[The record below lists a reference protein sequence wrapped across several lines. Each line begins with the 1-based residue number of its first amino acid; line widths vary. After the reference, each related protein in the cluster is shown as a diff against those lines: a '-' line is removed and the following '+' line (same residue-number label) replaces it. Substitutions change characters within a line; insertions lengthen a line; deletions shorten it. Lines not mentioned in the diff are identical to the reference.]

1 MKENTKENILNFVN
15 SVKGLLLKEIRINY
29 GYTQREIATLIDRS
43 EVSIRKYETAT
54 VSIPFSLI
62 FLIVHIL
69 KVPKKEIESFL
80 NEIIEKSEDVPI
92 EIKEKSLKKIK
103 LEIERIFENMI
114 EEIDEDTE
122 NDELVEIKLERQI
135 KIFLRKCKKNNKN
148 GKKINENLIT
158 KELMSYL
165 RFKINDFVENE
176 VDEEFEEILEEV

>member
-1 MKENTKENILNFVN
+1 
-15 SVKGLLLKEIRINY
+15 
-29 GYTQREIATLIDRS
+29 
-43 EVSIRKYETAT
+43 
-54 VSIPFSLI
+54 
-62 FLIVHIL
+62 
-69 KVPKKEIESFL
+69 
-80 NEIIEKSEDVPI
+80 
-92 EIKEKSLKKIK
+92 
-103 LEIERIFENMI
+103 MI

-176 VDEEFEEILEEV
+176 VDEEFEEILEEE